1 MRQSD
6 RWAQHLAASGQK
18 RRQEEQRRRDQ
29 VLAEFGG
36 NPQAMADEI
45 LRYRH
50 GLVQLAGAV
59 DLMQRGA
66 PFFAILRPGPL
77 WKPNSDGTDD

>member
-1 MRQSD
+1 M
-6 RWAQHLAASGQK
+6 
-18 RRQEEQRRRDQ
+18 
-29 VLAEFGG
+29 AE
-36 NPQAMADEI
+36 EI

-50 GLVQLAGAV
+50 GVAQLAGAV

-77 WKPNSDGTDD
+77 WKPKSDGANDH